1 MTIVSQRRMAGHKVN
16 LVFER
21 LMKRW
26 CTMRGCGRKGTKLER
41 ANMDVAAIVAVE

>member
-1 MTIVSQRRMAGHKVN
+1 MAGHQVN

-26 CTMRGCGRKGTKLER
+26 CATRGCGRKGTKLER
-41 ANMDVAAIVAVE
+41 ADVDVAAIAAVE